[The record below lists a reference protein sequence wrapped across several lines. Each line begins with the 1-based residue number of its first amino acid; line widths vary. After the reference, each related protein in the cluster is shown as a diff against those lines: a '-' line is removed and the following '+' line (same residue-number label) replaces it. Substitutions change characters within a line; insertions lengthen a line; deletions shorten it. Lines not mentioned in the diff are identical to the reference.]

1 MDKEIAKDIEKIE
14 KRNQILAVAYSLGMS
29 AAAAVVTVLLMSM
42 LLSGI

>member
-14 KRNQILAVAYSLGMS
+14 QRNQILAVAYSLGMS